1 MTDGKKN
8 SQRFRS
14 EHVFQRFR
22 HLAIQKINYL
32 RCFFHLR
39 LTWARLCGVKTYF
52 FPLKTKSWGQCW
64 IDTTPKV
71 AKYFWTE
78 KIPWVRSKQFGS
90 FFFSSMRRWVQFTR
104 KHVNIDSKIVA
115 ARDRQSCRRFSF
127 VLAAYSE
134 KWPWWVTFNHSIYS
148 LAICCDSAK
157 VISVELPFSR
167 VVPFKV

>member
-1 MTDGKKN
+1 MINLNDRWNFFLQK
-8 SQRFRS
+8 FRG

-39 LTWARLCGVKTYF
+39 LTWARLYGVKTYF

-90 FFFSSMRRWVQFTR
+90 FFSLLCVSLWGSSCHSDWAWLRRKMSSPAVVDKTR
-104 KHVNIDSKIVA
+104 QPKPRRRLLLEPS
-115 ARDRQSCRRFSF
+115 QS
-127 VLAAYSE
+127 LLYLG
-134 KWPWWVTFNHSIYS
+134 Y
-148 LAICCDSAK
+148 
-157 VISVELPFSR
+157 
-167 VVPFKV
+167 